1 MKISIIDYG
10 MGNITSVANAMARL
24 NCKVQITNDLELIK
38 NSDGLILPGVGAF
51 GKAVENLKSLNLFEP
66 LKEVVTQQ
74 KKPILG
80 ICLGMQLLADV
91 SYERGKFK
99 GLGLIPGEV
108 KKINIDKKNLLLPH
122 VGWNPVKI
130 KIKSPVYKEIDNN
143 TSFYFVHTYHYE
155 CEEKYISGKA
165 SYGDLITASIQKDNI
180 FGVQFHPE
188 KSQTNGLVLLDN
200 FKTQVQRFKNG

>member
-122 VGWNPVKI
+122 VGWNPVKLKLNLLFI
-130 KIKSPVYKEIDNN
+130 KKLIIIPLS
-143 TSFYFVHTYHYE
+143 TS
-155 CEEKYISGKA
+155 YI
-165 SYGDLITASIQKDNI
+165 LIIMNVKKNI
-180 FGVQFHPE
+180 FQV
-188 KSQTNGLVLLDN
+188 KLVM
-200 FKTQVQRFKNG
+200 VI

>member
-1 MKISIIDYG
+1 
-10 MGNITSVANAMARL
+10 MGNITSVENAMTRL
-24 NCKVQITNDLELIK
+24 NCKVQVTNDLDEIR

-51 GKAVENLKSLNLFEP
+51 GKAVENLKALNLIDTI
-66 LKEVVTQQ
+66 KEVVIER

-91 SYERGKFK
+91 SYERGNFE

-108 KKINIDKKNLLLPH
+108 KKINIEGKKLLLPH

-130 KIKSPVYKEIDNN
+130 NPESLAYKDIDNN
-143 TSFYFVHTYHYE
+143 SSFYFVHTYHYE
-155 CEEKYISGKA
+155 CEEKYISGKV

-188 KSQTNGLVLLDN
+188 KSQTNGLILLHN
-200 FKTQVQRFKNG
+200 FKTEVQKLKNG